1 MTYVIQ
7 IVDTTVKHTV
17 THNTK
22 IHSKNQALH
31 IICISSELHC
41 IGAITLVCT
50 KHVVVQK
57 QSLCSIFL
65 VLFFKYLTPFFHII
79 DILPLYYQ

>member
-1 MTYVIQ
+1 MTYLIQ

-22 IHSKNQALH
+22 IHSKNQVLR

-41 IGAITLVCT
+41 ATFDKPSYAVANEI
-50 KHVVVQK
+50 VQIVYDQRAQRK
-57 QSLCSIFL
+57 R
-65 VLFFKYLTPFFHII
+65 
-79 DILPLYYQ
+79 

>member
-22 IHSKNQALH
+22 IHSKNQALR

-41 IGAITLVCT
+41 ATFDKPSYAVANA
-50 KHVVVQK
+50 K
-57 QSLCSIFL
+57 SM
-65 VLFFKYLTPFFHII
+65 
-79 DILPLYYQ
+79 